1 MRRLATTLLL
11 LGAVLGLTSPGRASA
26 ADTRPHVD
34 VVEISGLIDPVQADF
49 IHRTLADA
57 QHGGAAAVVMRINSG
72 GSVGSQ
78 ARVGALASGISHPS
92 VPVGVGGGPHGAPGE
107 GGGPT
112 PVRAAAAP
120 RPA

>member
-72 GSVGSQ
+72 GSVGSP
-78 ARVGALASGISHPS
+78 ARVDAPAAGISPPS
-92 VPVGVGGGPHGAPGE
+92 RPGGG
-107 GGGPT
+107 GGGADGGPAGGGACT
-112 PVRAAAAP
+112 PL
-120 RPA
+120 

>member
-72 GSVGSQ
+72 GAGGSP
-78 ARVGALASGISHPS
+78 A
-92 VPVGVGGGPHGAPGE
+92 GGGAPAAGVSPSLGAGGGGGGARGGRAGGGGDTPGPAPG
-107 GGGPT
+107 
-112 PVRAAAAP
+112 AA
-120 RPA
+120 R